1 MNEQLI
7 NICLYETSK
16 SRSPDEVFCSCYTA
30 RVQDVANNIQSSEQ
44 AKTMAM
50 NGVKKLEDILYLIKS
65 ESRAQKHKSG
75 MLTAILIQRGANK
88 LC

>member
-1 MNEQLI
+1 MNEQI
-7 NICLYETSK
+7 IDICLYETAKSK
-16 SRSPDEVFCSCYTA
+16 SPDEVFCSCYKA
-30 RVQDVANNIQSSEQ
+30 RVQSVANNIQASEQ
-44 AKTMAM
+44 AKELAMA
-50 NGVKKLEDILYLIKS
+50 GVKRLEDILYLIKS